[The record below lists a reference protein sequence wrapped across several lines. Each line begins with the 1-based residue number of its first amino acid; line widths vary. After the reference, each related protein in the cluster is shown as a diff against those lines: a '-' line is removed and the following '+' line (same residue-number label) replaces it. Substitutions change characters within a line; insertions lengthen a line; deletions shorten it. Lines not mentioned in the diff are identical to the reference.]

1 MAASPDAG
9 PRDSAT
15 GRRRLSVD
23 AGRLWMGGI
32 AIGSLIPVVARNAT
46 RVGRERPADP

>member
-9 PRDSAT
+9 PGDGAT
-15 GRRRLSVD
+15 GRWRLSVD
-23 AGRLWMGGI
+23 AGRPWMGGI
-32 AIGSLIPVVARNAT
+32 AVGSLVPGVARSAT